1 MMRFLFLLL
10 FISGSGNDALEI
22 ARVNKLKRE
31 AESAFKAG
39 DYAKAATQYRLLI
52 DSMNVKEQ
60 EINLNLAHAYF
71 QQNDTAQARSYY
83 SSAAVGSNAFAK
95 SAAYQQ
101 LGVMAKNGNA
111 LKESLSYLKE
121 SIKSNPANTSARYD
135 YEIVKKL
142 LDKQKEQ
149 EQNQDKQDQED
160 KENKEEENKDQE
172 NKDQENKEG
181 DKKEENKDQE
191 DQQNQQ
197 EKSDEN
203 KEGEEKEQKEQE
215 QKSEESKE
223 EQSEQQQKEQN
234 IKDKLEQM
242 NIPQEKAMMIL
253 EAMKNSEIQYL
264 QQQKRKATERPKTGK
279 PDW

>member
-1 MMRFLFLLL
+1 MMRLLFLLL
-10 FISGSGNDALEI
+10 FISGTGNDALEI
-22 ARVNKLKRE
+22 AKVNKLKRE

-39 DYAKAATQYRLLI
+39 DYAKAANQYRLLV

-71 QQNDTAQARSYY
+71 QQNDTAQARTYY
-83 SSAAVGSNAFAK
+83 ASAAMGTNALAK

-101 LGVMAKNGNA
+101 LGVLAKNGNA

-121 SIKSNPANTSARYD
+121 SIKANPANTSARYD
-135 YEIVKKL
+135 YEVVKKL

-149 EQNQDKQDQED
+149 EQNQDQQDQED
-160 KENKEEENKDQE
+160 KENQEEDNKDQE

-181 DKKEENKDQE
+181 DKNEENK

-197 EKSDEN
+197 EKSEED

-215 QKSEESKE
+215 QKPEDSKE

-242 NIPQEKAMMIL
+242 NIPEEKAMMIL

-264 QQQKRKATERPKTGK
+264 QQQKRKATERPKSGK